1 MALQGARD
9 RYETTYQNHVVTAWL
24 TGLLGG
30 MADPKTYPKL
40 ETLIG
45 KEKKTERTADPA
57 EASNNARLWGM
68 ALRAANKKAAKG

>member
-1 MALQGARD
+1 
-9 RYETTYQNHVVTAWL
+9 
-24 TGLLGG
+24 

-45 KEKKTERTADPA
+45 KEKKTERMADPA

-68 ALRAANKKAAKG
+68 ALRAANKKVGKG